1 MKVIFELLRWNKPS
15 GRLILLVPAG
25 WSLFLTPGSNL
36 SLLLVFKI
44 FLGGLLVSGFGCIA
58 NDIWDRGIDKKVIR
72 TMNRPL
78 AAKRISLRTAY
89 GLLII
94 FILLSFLL
102 TLSLPEEG
110 RLLAICLA
118 FISLPFIIFYPSAKR
133 WFKYPQLILSFCWG
147 FAVLI
152 PWAAQEGN
160 LNSFVLLF
168 CWIATLFWT
177 FGFDTVY
184 ALADK
189 KYDLELGINSSAITL
204 KSNTK
209 IVIQI
214 CYLVTGLSL
223 SICAFL
229 NNLSFIF
236 WPFIIVI
243 TLLMQR
249 DVINLYKTKNEL
261 IMQVGKHFQN
271 QVIYGCLILLG
282 IIISR

>member
-189 KYDLELGINSSAITL
+189 KYDLKIGVNSSAINL
-204 KSNTK
+204 GSKTK
-209 IVIQI
+209 ITIQI
-214 CYLVTGLSL
+214 CYLTASISLAICSILSQL
-223 SICAFL
+223 SI
-229 NNLSFIF
+229 IF
-236 WPFIIVI
+236 WPIWLI
-243 TLLMQR
+243 TSILMQK
-249 DVINLYKTKNEL
+249 DVRKIFKSEDLSLNK
-261 IMQVGKHFQN
+261 ISRHFKN
-271 QVIYGCLILLG
+271 QVIYGTLILIG
-282 IIISR
+282 IIIG